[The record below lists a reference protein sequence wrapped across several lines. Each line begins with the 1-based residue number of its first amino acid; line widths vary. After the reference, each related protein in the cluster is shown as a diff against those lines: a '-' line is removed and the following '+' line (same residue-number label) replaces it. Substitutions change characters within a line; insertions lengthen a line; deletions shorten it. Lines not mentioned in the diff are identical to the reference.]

1 MTDEPIAVLE
11 TAEVVAPVTVQ
22 IETRRPPNRFVQMW
36 KTIGGGSLTL
46 SIAIHAGL
54 LLLAGTIILVQQME
68 DKQVDFLPGGGTQ
81 QGAEASSELAERVQ
95 IKKQQKLNK
104 KSPMARV
111 VSTSIDAEMT
121 LPDVPLD
128 MISLPDMGSLGGG
141 KLGSGGFGSG
151 GTGGGFGNGHGTGG
165 MSGMTFK
172 PIMMFGMEMKNVRKI
187 AVVMDV
193 SRSMTRYLP
202 IVVKELDRVAK
213 GSNVV
218 LYFGCGVTTPKGK
231 TKLDDKPIETSDDNF
246 DAYWQIWQGKTPL
259 KTPIADVK
267 AMKYDPAKPMPLED
281 IYKLMKERPNTWYID
296 FNGITYAQGALMSNE
311 VKEADA
317 IYWFADFQDR
327 ADANMMAD
335 VVKRMKARKQ
345 KLYIHA
351 TIKGRN
357 FDIIKEGLVVPTGGE
372 VVDVELP
379 KK

>member
-1 MTDEPIAVLE
+1 MSDEPIPVLE
-11 TAEVVAPVTVQ
+11 AAEIAPVTIH
-22 IETRRPPNRFVQMW
+22 IEQSRPPNRFVKFW
-36 KTIGGGSLTL
+36 RTIGGGSLTL
-46 SIAIHAGL
+46 SIAIHVGL
-54 LLLAGTIILVQQME
+54 FLLAGAILLVQQME
-68 DKQVDFLPGGGTQ
+68 EKQVDFLPGGGTQ

-104 KSPMARV
+104 KTPMARV
-111 VSTSIDAEMT
+111 VSTSIDAEIT

-128 MISLPDMGSLGGG
+128 MISLPDMGSLAGG

-151 GTGGGFGNGHGTGG
+151 GTGGGFGNGNGMGG
-165 MSGMTFK
+165 MSGMAFK
-172 PIMMFGMEMKNVRKI
+172 PIMMFGMEMKDVRKI

-218 LYFGCGVTTPKGK
+218 LYFGCGVTTPRGK
-231 TKLDDKPIETSDDNF
+231 TRLDDKPILTSDDRF
-246 DAYWQIWQGKTPL
+246 DAYWQLWQGKTPL
-259 KTPIADVK
+259 NTPIADVK

-327 ADANMMAD
+327 ADANMMGD

-351 TIKGRN
+351 TIQGRN
-357 FDIIKEGLVVPTGGE
+357 FDVIKEGIVIPTGGE

>member
-1 MTDEPIAVLE
+1 MTDEPIAVLQA
-11 TAEVVAPVTVQ
+11 AEVAPMTIH
-22 IETRRPPNRFVQMW
+22 IEQRRPPNRFVRMW
-36 KTIGGGSLTL
+36 QTIGGGSLTL
-46 SIAIHAGL
+46 SIAIHVGL

-68 DKQVDFLPGGGTQ
+68 EKQVDFLPGGGTQ
-81 QGAEASSELAERVQ
+81 QGAEASSDLAERVQ

-104 KSPMARV
+104 KTPMARV
-111 VSTSIDAEMT
+111 VSTSIDAELT

-165 MSGMTFK
+165 MGGMTFK

-231 TKLDDKPIETSDDNF
+231 TKLDDKPILTSDDRF
-246 DAYWQIWQGKTPL
+246 DAYWQLWQGKTPL
-259 KTPIADVK
+259 NTPIADVK
-267 AMKYDPAKPMPLED
+267 ALKYDPAKPMPLED
-281 IYKLMKERPNTWYID
+281 IYKLMKGRPNTWYID

-351 TIKGRN
+351 TIQGRN
-357 FDIIKEGLVVPTGGE
+357 FDVIKEGIVIPTGGE

>member
-1 MTDEPIAVLE
+1 MT
-11 TAEVVAPVTVQ
+11 VAG
-22 IETRRPPNRFVQMW
+22 E
-36 KTIGGGSLTL
+36 GG
-46 SIAIHAGL
+46 AGQS
-54 LLLAGTIILVQQME
+54 A
-68 DKQVDFLPGGGTQ
+68 
-81 QGAEASSELAERVQ
+81 QGARCLR
-95 IKKQQKLNK
+95 
-104 KSPMARV
+104 
-111 VSTSIDAEMT
+111 
-121 LPDVPLD
+121 
-128 MISLPDMGSLGGG
+128 
-141 KLGSGGFGSG
+141 
-151 GTGGGFGNGHGTGG
+151 GTGGGFGNGHGSGG

-218 LYFGCGVTTPKGK
+218 LYFGCGVSTPKGK
-231 TKLDDKPIETSDDNF
+231 TKLDDKPILTSDDRF
-246 DAYWQIWQGKTPL
+246 DAYWQIWQGKTL
-259 KTPIADVK
+259 LNTPIAEVK

-327 ADANMMAD
+327 ADANMMGD

-351 TIKGRN
+351 TIQGRN
-357 FDIIKEGLVVPTGGE
+357 FDVIKEGLVIPTGGE